1 MKVVARPM
9 IGSEGTLKILSR
21 LFSEKHI
28 QAAIDDRLRTYYGIY
43 DLMRGISSGYFQVYG
58 LWDEESSNFLGWQL
72 GHFQENGVLAGHSFL
87 KRHVPAVECCKA
99 AVFAAKKDA
108 AARRKYFTGISGLV
122 PVNNKPMQK
131 TLLAAGYVDRG
142 IVPGVFLL
150 KNKKNIPCREFFL
163 EA

>member
-1 MKVVARPM
+1 MNVVARPM

-58 LWDEESSNFLGWQL
+58 LWDEENNNFLGCQL
-72 GHFQENGVLAGHSFL
+72 GHFQENGVFAGHSFL

-99 AVFAAKKDA
+99 TVYAIKKDA
-108 AARRKYFTGISGLV
+108 DARRKHFTGISGLV
-122 PVNNKPMQK
+122 PINNKPMQK
-131 TLLAAGYVDRG
+131 TLIAVGFVDKG
-142 IVPGVFLL
+142 VVPGIFLL